1 MTFLKSRRVRGL
13 WHGLIPAVCLFA
25 MSWPACGAEESVA
38 GDSVAEEAKLKPP
51 KLVIRGL
58 GLLDNRKLRRL
69 VLQTYPEDKSH
80 QPFDENFVEDTFVI
94 MRNQLSMDGFQE
106 AVVAAELTLVDGDV
120 IELEWDGKSDLE
132 VPRPIAVRE
141 ARFDADEGPL
151 FHYDSFE
158 IVGLT
163 AVPPEQATGFF
174 YQTDMLLRLDRNRRF
189 SKSQLARSVANLRE
203 ELVNLG
209 YRDATVTVTH
219 LEQDIDTGNV
229 DAQITVEQGKLH
241 LVKEVALTV
250 MDETG
255 LDVVSSE
262 TLRPGTPWTPHWQ
275 QDFTTSL
282 RNQQYVKGRPD
293 ARARVQQV
301 HSNEVGDQVFHELS
315 AVVEPGGVV
324 SLGEVKFEGQEKTRL
339 WWLRRKGKLEGP
351 ALDRL
356 EVDGTRERLSQQGIF
371 EFVGVRYEP
380 DTGPERDVV
389 FELDEGRRIDFSL
402 LGGYGS
408 YDQFFVGAEL
418 DQFNLW
424 GIAHNGRLR
433 GMLSTKTA
441 NVIYTYTI
449 PEFLARNLSL
459 YGNVD
464 ALLREE
470 LTFERQEIKAA
481 IGLRKVFPVSRFQV
495 GARYS
500 YQFLKTQDS
509 PDPITNNEFTRVSAV
524 ILDAQLERRDNP
536 LAPRSGYRIYGNV
549 EVANPVLGSEAD
561 YQLIQV
567 GASGHVPLRR
577 GLILHTALQHGVA
590 LSPDS
595 ALDLP
600 FNKRYLN
607 GGENTVR
614 GYKRG
619 GASPYDAQGEQ
630 IGSETFL
637 LWNVELEQYVTERW
651 SVVGFLDGVG
661 NSPNL
666 SDYPFRDVLWSAG
679 GGVRWNTIIGPVRAE
694 YGYNLNPRSFDPV
707 GTLHISIGFPF

>member
-1 MTFLKSRRVRGL
+1 MIFSNHPCVKRIRR
-13 WHGLIPAVCLFA
+13 WLIPALCFVVFGCQGLSA
-25 MSWPACGAEESVA
+25 AESGEEK
-38 GDSVAEEAKLKPP
+38 GTTEAKVKPP
-51 KLVIRGL
+51 KLVIKGL
-58 GLLDNRKLRRL
+58 GLLDNRKLKRM
-69 VLQTYPEDKSH
+69 VLQTYPEEKSN
-80 QPFDENFVEDTFVI
+80 QPFDANFVEDTFVI
-94 MRNQLSMDGFQE
+94 MRNQLEVDGFQE
-106 AVVAAELTLVDGDV
+106 AVVDAELTLVDGEV
-120 IELEWDGKSDLE
+120 IELKWDGKSELE
-132 VPRPIAVRE
+132 VPRPIVVRE
-141 ARFDADEGPL
+141 ARFDAEEGPL
-151 FHYDSFE
+151 FHYSSFE
-158 IVGLT
+158 LAGLT
-163 AVPPEQATGFF
+163 AVPTEQATGFF
-174 YQTDMLLRLDRNRRF
+174 YKTDMLLRLDRNRRF
-189 SKSQLARSVANLRE
+189 SKAQLASSVSNLRE

-209 YRDATVTVTH
+209 YRDATVTVSH
-219 LEQDIDTGNV
+219 LEQDIVTGKV
-229 DAQITVEQGKLH
+229 DAQIIVEQGKLH
-241 LVKEVALTV
+241 LVSKVEVKIL
-250 MDETG
+250 DETG
-255 LDVVSSE
+255 MEIVSSE
-262 TLRPGTPWTPHWQ
+262 SLEPDAPWTPHWQ

-282 RNQQYVKGRPD
+282 RNQQYVQGHPD
-293 ARARVQQV
+293 ARARMEQV
-301 HSNEVGDQVFHELS
+301 LTNDVGAEVFHELS
-315 AVVEPGGVV
+315 AVVEPEGAV
-324 SLGEVKFEGQEKTRL
+324 SLGEVKFEGQEKTRD
-339 WWLRRKGKLEGP
+339 WWLRRKGKIKGP

-356 EVDGTRERLSQQGIF
+356 AVDKARERLSQQGIF

-389 FELDEGRRIDFSL
+389 FELDEGKRIDFSL
-402 LGGYGS
+402 LAGYGS
-408 YDQFFVGAEL
+408 YDQFFAGAEL

-424 GIAHNGRLR
+424 GIGHNGKLR

-441 NVIYTYTI
+441 NLVYTYSI
-449 PEFLARNLSL
+449 PEFLTRNLSL
-459 YGNVD
+459 FGNVD

-495 GARYS
+495 GGRYS

-509 PDPITNNEFTRVSAV
+509 PDPVTNNEFTRVSAI

-549 EVANPVLGSEAD
+549 EFANPVLGSEAD

-590 LSPDS
+590 ISPEPVV
-595 ALDLP
+595 DLP

-607 GGENTVR
+607 GGENSVR
-614 GYKRG
+614 GFKRG
-619 GASPYDAQGEQ
+619 GASPYNSQGQQ

-651 SVVGFLDGVG
+651 SVVGFVDGVG

-666 SDYPFRDVLWSAG
+666 SDYPFSEVLWSVG
-679 GGVRWNTIIGPVRAE
+679 GGIRWNTIIGPVRAE